1 MSQDCFGIFVLT
13 EVRWC
18 YDDDVGVFK
27 DIQSPFVLSLLR
39 ISTVSRLARQ
49 ISFRFSFS
57 LRLPIVTMPAL
68 TSRASDL
75 NIEHKRIFINNE
87 WHKASNGKRFA
98 VINPSTGDLICQ
110 VEEGTKV

>member
-1 MSQDCFGIFVLT
+1 
-13 EVRWC
+13 
-18 YDDDVGVFK
+18 
-27 DIQSPFVLSLLR
+27 
-39 ISTVSRLARQ
+39 
-49 ISFRFSFS
+49 
-57 LRLPIVTMPAL
+57 MPAL

-75 NIEHKRIFINNE
+75 NFEHKRIFINNV